1 MIVLNYPN
9 DSTGAVLPHDEI
21 VGLAKITVER
31 DLIVISDEVYEK
43 MVYERAR

>member
-1 MIVLNYPN
+1 VIVLNYPN
-9 DSTGAVLPHDEI
+9 DSTGAVLPYDEI
-21 VGLAKITVER
+21 AGLAKITVEC